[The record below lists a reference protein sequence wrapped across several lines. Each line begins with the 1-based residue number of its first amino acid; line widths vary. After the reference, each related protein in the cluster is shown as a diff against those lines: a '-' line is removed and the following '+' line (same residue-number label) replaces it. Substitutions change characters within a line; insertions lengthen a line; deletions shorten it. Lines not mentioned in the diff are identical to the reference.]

1 MVQVPQHQSVKKNKE
16 LARTTFRLAFII
28 AIVGLL
34 LLPLGNA
41 LGWNAGGHM
50 MVAKIAYDRLN
61 PRAKAEADR
70 LMKIQIGPTDAIAS
84 NDFIN
89 AAHWPD
95 DIKSS
100 KTFPHFDKDH
110 YIDYPFS
117 PDGTPL
123 PTNQPDAENIIKAL
137 NEDIQILKTS
147 TDDKAKA
154 QALRFLIHFVGDIH
168 QPLHATTRVTKA
180 FPNGDR
186 GGNDFHLDN
195 ERLHAYW
202 DNGADT
208 FPKTSPPPEYAPPPL
223 SEILGPADRIVKEY
237 PETDQAWKTGGPTD
251 FVGWS
256 KESFEIATHSVYN
269 GLTENAKPGAEYTSA
284 SIKIIDKRIAW
295 AGYRLATLLNT
306 LWPETK

>member
-1 MVQVPQHQSVKKNKE
+1 MTQPRWLRFSAKCAV
-16 LARTTFRLAFII
+16 
-28 AIVGLL
+28 IVALFGLIL
-34 LLPLGNA
+34 FPISNV
-41 LGWNAGGHM
+41 LGWNAAGHM

-70 LMKIQIGPTDAIAS
+70 LMKIQIGPSDAIAS

-89 AAHWPD
+89 ASHWPD

-123 PTNQPDAENIIKAL
+123 PKDQPEAENIIKAL
-137 NEDIQILKTS
+137 SEDVQILKTS

-168 QPLHATTRVTKA
+168 QPLHAVTRVTKA
-180 FPNGDR
+180 LPNGDR
-186 GGNDFHLDN
+186 GGNDFHLDT

-208 FPKTSPPPEYAPPPL
+208 FPKTSPPPEYAPPPI
-223 SEILGPADRIVKEY
+223 SEIVGPADQIIKEF
-237 PETDQAWKTGGPTD
+237 PDIDPAWKAGGP
-251 FVGWS
+251 FNFEGWS
-256 KESFEIATHSVYN
+256 KESFEIATHSVYT
-269 GLTENAKPGAEYTSA
+269 GLTENSKPSAEYSKA
-284 SIKIIDKRIAW
+284 SLVIVHGRIAW
-295 AGYRLATLLNT
+295 AGYRLAALLNT
-306 LWPETK
+306 LWPDTK